1 MATELPKDIRKVYIS
16 QISSSTTAPTTLT
29 VTNIS
34 TNNLLTVNSSMST
47 LNVTGLTS
55 GNSYI
60 GGTLNTY
67 DTLTINKSGAGSE
80 LLALVFNTER
90 AWVLKQTGSGPST
103 NLVLQSQVQGKNF
116 YIQATNGNN
125 IAQFY
130 DGGPGSFTS
139 VGNLHASSINV
150 ASIASPSYTG
160 TNLSLTNIT
169 TSILNITSGLATSIT
184 STSLIGTN
192 TTITNAV
199 HTALS
204 TGTLNLTTAIASTGI
219 TTGTLSANTSI
230 SSASIQGTNS
240 TITNSVHTSLSTS
253 TLNLTSA
260 IASTGITTGTLLATT
275 SISTGLLNVTNAT
288 STNLVGTNISASTLN
303 LSTGLTTGT
312 ILATTSIS
320 TGQFSSTNIS
330 VGVLNATGVTTS
342 TLLATTSVSTG
353 QLTANNIS
361 SGTLNAATGITTSSL
376 LVTGQITS
384 GQLAA
389 ANISTTNLYVT
400 TLITGSNLG
409 VNNTSTGS
417 LRATGPIQLNSTR
430 GILIGTSNDL
440 DTGRMIS
447 ALNNTISSGG
457 TTFLTLGVTNS
468 LNNQAEFCFTYFTSG
483 STLNRTSI
491 GLFGSPNTL
500 SILGSGN
507 VGINNT
513 NPAFTLDVV
522 GTIDADTYTGGNISV
537 SGAISTGSIL
547 TTNIQ
552 SSNNT
557 ITNLLISK
565 TTLGWVPG
573 LTIRPQTAG
582 GENYFMMNNAGTT
595 LSNGSWLI
603 GTPNG
608 VTGGTFQIGY
618 SGQNPYM
625 LNLTTAANVGINV
638 TNPSFTLDV
647 NGSFRVNG
655 GSVIN
660 VQNQQDG
667 GTGRGIYLWTNTDTN
682 WGIYMGMAGASKSL
696 AGATAVAGT
705 GFSSHAFRFR
715 ANNSATNGFIWEN
728 ASESL
733 LASIRS
739 SDGLAYF
746 AGNVGIG
753 KTPGQPLDVNGKIA
767 STQTALV
774 GFTNIVQRFP
784 VIGVGEYAAAQ
795 TFSTSSTS
803 TYTATLVPTFMYG
816 PLGGGSY
823 EQAVATGATRIYRLF
838 AIYSDDIQNT
848 GTAFQIRFNFQTG
861 TPTTQTFSFVNTWGI
876 TADRRMGVSETQGSV
891 NTNHVTSVTFVIP
904 NGVTGKANG
913 GGNMGTVN
921 VKISYLEIQYIDQ
934 Y

>member
-67 DTLTINKSGAGSE
+67 DTLTVNKTGAGAE
-80 LLALVFNTER
+80 LLAFVFNTER
-90 AWVLKQTGSGPST
+90 PWVFTQIGSGSGASLSLKSTVAGKSFSITKETGADLLRAGYLGSGNGDGVSIGTLFAGTSSLSTSNITNMIST
-103 NLVLQSQVQGKNF
+103 NST
-116 YIQATNGNN
+116 I
-125 IAQFY
+125 
-130 DGGPGSFTS
+130 
-139 VGNLHASSINV
+139 
-150 ASIASPSYTG
+150 
-160 TNLSLTNIT
+160 TNLI
-169 TSILNITSGLATSIT
+169 ITSGSAISIT

-192 TTITNAV
+192 TTVTNAV

-409 VNNTSTGS
+409 IANITTGTLIANT
-417 LRATGPIQLNSTR
+417 TR
-430 GILIGTSNDL
+430 GILIGSSTNIDS
-440 DTGRMIS
+440 GRLIS
-447 ALNNTISSGG
+447 AHNNTLASGG
-457 TTFLTLGVTNS
+457 QTYITLGVGAST
-468 LNNQAEFCFTYFTSG
+468 NNQSEFSFAYFTSG

-513 NPAFTLDVV
+513 NPSFTLDVS
-522 GTIDADTYTGGNISV
+522 GTINATSYTGGNMSL
-537 SGAISTGSIL
+537 SGSISTGSLTTGSVL

-557 ITNLLISK
+557 ITNLLIFK
-565 TTLGWVPG
+565 TSAGWAPG

-582 GENYFMMNNAGTT
+582 GENIIMFNNANTA
-595 LSNGSWLI
+595 LSTGSWYL
-603 GTPNG
+603 GTNSG
-608 VTGGTFQIGY
+608 VTGGAFAMGFA
-618 SGQNPYM
+618 GQSSHTIV
-625 LNLTTAANVGINV
+625 LTTAANVGINV

-647 NGSFRVNG
+647 NGTFRVNG

-682 WGIYMGMAGASKSL
+682 WGIYMGQPGASKSL

-705 GFSSHAFRFR
+705 GFSAHAFRFR
-715 ANNSATNGFIWEN
+715 ANNSATNGFVWEN

-746 AGNVGIG
+746 AGNVGIA
-753 KTPGQPLDVNGKIA
+753 KTPTQALDVNGKIA
-767 STQTALV
+767 SNQTALV

-795 TFSTSSTS
+795 TFSTTSLS
-803 TYTATLVPTFMYG
+803 TYTATLVPTSIYG
-816 PLGGGSY
+816 PLGGAY

-838 AIYSDDIQNT
+838 AIYSDDMQNNG
-848 GTAFQIRFNFQTG
+848 GTSFQIRFNFASG
-861 TPTTQTFSFVNTWGI
+861 TPTTQTFSFVNTWGL
-876 TADRRMGVSETQGSV
+876 TSDRRMGVSETQGSL
-891 NTNHVTSVTFVIP
+891 NTNHVNSVTFVIP
-904 NGVTGKANG
+904 NGVTGKASG